1 MRPPRRPRQPRTVR
15 RQPSALAADAG
26 ANRLRRI
33 PRRNKSTMEQVY
45 IGLGSNLADPRAQV
59 ERALQTL
66 AALPRTALARRS
78 RLYRSAPWGRADQPE
93 FVNAVAA
100 LRTELSPRELLDAL
114 LAIERAAGRAR
125 DATRW
130 GPRVLDLD
138 ILVFGDRV
146 IDEPGLHVPHP
157 HLHERAFVLLPLAEI
172 AADMI
177 VPGRGRADELAQRI
191 DAAQCRPLEI
201 DAGSHQ

>member
-1 MRPPRRPRQPRTVR
+1 VQ
-15 RQPSALAADAG
+15 
-26 ANRLRRI
+26 N
-33 PRRNKSTMEQVY
+33 VY

-59 ERALQTL
+59 EHALRALDAVPLTQL
-66 AALPRTALARRS
+66 LRRS

-93 FVNAVAA
+93 FVNAVAE
-100 LRTELSPRELLDAL
+100 LRTGLTPRALLAAL
-114 LAIERAAGRAR
+114 LAIERGAGRER

-138 ILVFGDRV
+138 ILVYGDQS

-172 AADMI
+172 APDLS
-177 VPGRGRADELAQRI
+177 VPGRGHVADLARQI
-191 DAAQCRPLEI
+191 DTAGCRPLEI
-201 DAGSHQ
+201 AATSHQ